1 MDMNS
6 ELMDGM
12 FNEMDGGIEDEVDDE
27 VNKALVEVAGMTMQG
42 IGVLWR

>member
-27 VNKALVEVAGMTMQG
+27 VNKALFEVAGMTMQG
-42 IGVLWR
+42 IDALKK

>member
-27 VNKALVEVAGMTMQG
+27 VNKALFEVAGMTMQG
-42 IGVLWR
+42 LGVLWR

>member
-27 VNKALVEVAGMTMQG
+27 VNKALFEVAGMTMRG

>member
-12 FNEMDGGIEDEVDDE
+12 LNEMDGGIEDEVDDE
-27 VNKALVEVAGMTMQG
+27 VNKALFEVAGMTMQG